1 MTSFDLLD
9 LIGQVDERH
18 LEPSFPQKRRVRWK
32 RWGAL
37 AACLVLAVG
46 AAVLWNPEPGPQLQS
61 RPGTDVSI
69 PGTPAQEP
77 VDVKDLLYGLREGEY
92 SNQVLTIN
100 QISLGDNTAEYHK
113 LEVRSQVD
121 LRDYLGEALE
131 EVSGWYRLRGHEDL
145 QYLIGPDGDG
155 ELALWEFAYFV
166 PEEGETYSYRTVL
179 EDIYHIFS
187 AEDMAQITVSPG
199 NMDNTD
205 EGKAAQAEIGT
216 CVITHREDIAALYE
230 AMASAECLGPNL
242 WDEIR
247 WGHQSDHNLVQAV
260 RNTRYLTIETADGRT
275 MDHLKYT
282 AGGHQFYEYS
292 GVAYVPLE
300 EETAR
305 RVERILGIS

>member
-9 LIGQVDERH
+9 LIGRVDERH

-61 RPGTDVSI
+61 RPGTDASI
-69 PGTPAQEP
+69 SSTPAQEP
-77 VDVKDLLYGLREGEY
+77 VDVKDLLYGFREGEY
-92 SNQVLTIN
+92 SNQVLIIN
-100 QISLGDNTAEYHK
+100 QLSLGDNTAEYHK

-121 LRDYLGEALE
+121 LEDYLGEALE
-131 EVSGWYRLRGHEDL
+131 EVPGWSRLRGHEDL

-230 AMASAECLGPNL
+230 AMASA
-242 WDEIR
+242 
-247 WGHQSDHNLVQAV
+247 
-260 RNTRYLTIETADGRT
+260 
-275 MDHLKYT
+275 
-282 AGGHQFYEYS
+282 
-292 GVAYVPLE
+292 
-300 EETAR
+300 
-305 RVERILGIS
+305 

>member
-9 LIGQVDERH
+9 LVGQVDERH
-18 LEPSFPQKRRVRWK
+18 LEPGFPQKRPVRWK

-37 AACLVLAVG
+37 AACLVFTVG
-46 AAVLWNPEPGPQLQS
+46 AAVLWNPEPEPQLQS
-61 RPGTDVSI
+61 RPGTDASI
-69 PGTPAQEP
+69 SDTPAQEP
-77 VDVKDLLYGLREGEY
+77 VDVEELLYRGP
-92 SNQVLTIN
+92 VLNILIAT
-100 QISLGDNTAEYHK
+100 QISLGEYTAEYHQMNI
-113 LEVRSQVD
+113 RSQVD

-131 EVSGWYRLRGHEDL
+131 EVPGWYYLRGHEDL

-166 PEEGETYSYRTVL
+166 PEEGEIYSYRTVL

-187 AEDMAQITVSPG
+187 AEDIAQITVSPG

-205 EGKAAQAEIGT
+205 EGKAAQEEIGT

-300 EETAR
+300 EAAAR

>member
-77 VDVKDLLYGLREGEY
+77 VDVKDLLYGFREGEY

-131 EVSGWYRLRGHEDL
+131 EVPGWYRLRGHEDL

-179 EDIYHIFS
+179 EDIYGIFS
-187 AEDMAQITVSPG
+187 AGDIAQITVSPG
-199 NMDNTD
+199 NMSNTD

-216 CVITHREDIAALYE
+216 SVIIGREDIAALYE
-230 AMASAECLGPNL
+230 AMASAVCYGSNH
-242 WDEIR
+242 WNWID
-247 WGHQSDHNLVQAV
+247 WGTAGDQDMVTAV
-260 RNTRYLTIETADGRT
+260 RNTRYLTIETVDGRT

-300 EETAR
+300 EETAQG
-305 RVERILGIS
+305 VEAILGIS

>member
-18 LEPSFPQKRRVRWK
+18 LEQSFPQKRPVRWK

-46 AAVLWNPEPGPQLQS
+46 AAVLWNPEPEPQLQS
-61 RPGTDVSI
+61 RPGTDASI
-69 PGTPAQEP
+69 PGTPAQGP
-77 VDVKDLLYGLREGEY
+77 VDVEDLLYGLREGEY
-92 SNQVLTIN
+92 SNQVLIIN

-121 LRDYLGEALE
+121 LEDYLGEALE
-131 EVSGWYRLRGHEDL
+131 EVPGWYYLRGHEDL

-155 ELALWEFAYFV
+155 ALALWEFAYFV
-166 PEEGETYSYRTVL
+166 PEEGETYSYRAVL

-187 AEDMAQITVSPG
+187 AEDIAQVTISPG
-199 NMDNTD
+199 NMSNTD

-216 CVITHREDIAALYE
+216 CVITSRKNIAALYE
-230 AMASAECLGPNL
+230 AMASAVCYGSNGWEGLDRGL
-242 WDEIR
+242 T
-247 WGHQSDHNLVQAV
+247 SDQDLVTAV

-282 AGGHQFYEYS
+282 AGGHQFYEYC
-292 GVAYVPLE
+292 GVTYAPLE
-300 EETAR
+300 EETAQ
-305 RVERILGIS
+305 RVEAILGIS

>member
-9 LIGQVDERH
+9 LVGQVDERH

-37 AACLVLAVG
+37 AACLVFVVG
-46 AAVLWNPEPGPQLQS
+46 AATVLWNPEPQLQG
-61 RPGTDVSI
+61 RPGTDVSSI
-69 PGTPAQEP
+69 PGMSAQEP

-187 AEDMAQITVSPG
+187 AEDIAQITVSPG

-205 EGKAAQAEIGT
+205 EGKAAQEEIGT

-300 EETAR
+300 EAAAR

>member
-18 LEPSFPQKRRVRWK
+18 LEPSFPQKRPVRWK

-61 RPGTDVSI
+61 RPGTDASI

-92 SNQVLTIN
+92 SNQVLIIN

-121 LRDYLGEALE
+121 LEDYLGEALE
-131 EVSGWYRLRGHEDL
+131 EVPGWYYLRGHEDL

-187 AEDMAQITVSPG
+187 AEDIAQITVSPG

-230 AMASAECLGPNL
+230 AMASAECLGRNCGTRSAGATSQTTIWFSGAEHPL
-242 WDEIR
+242 P
-247 WGHQSDHNLVQAV
+247 DH
-260 RNTRYLTIETADGRT
+260 
-275 MDHLKYT
+275 
-282 AGGHQFYEYS
+282 
-292 GVAYVPLE
+292 
-300 EETAR
+300 
-305 RVERILGIS
+305 

>member
-1 MTSFDLLD
+1 
-9 LIGQVDERH
+9 
-18 LEPSFPQKRRVRWK
+18 
-32 RWGAL
+32 
-37 AACLVLAVG
+37 
-46 AAVLWNPEPGPQLQS
+46 
-61 RPGTDVSI
+61 
-69 PGTPAQEP
+69 
-77 VDVKDLLYGLREGEY
+77 
-92 SNQVLTIN
+92 
-100 QISLGDNTAEYHK
+100 
-113 LEVRSQVD
+113 
-121 LRDYLGEALE
+121 GEALE
-131 EVSGWYRLRGHEDL
+131 EVPGWYRLRGHEDL

-187 AEDMAQITVSPG
+187 AEDIAQITVFPG

-205 EGKAAQAEIGT
+205 EGKAAQEEIGT

-300 EETAR
+300 EAAAR